1 MKLTEEEI
9 HSKLESLQGWKYND
23 NGIEKKYTFIDFVA
37 AFAFLTRVAL
47 LSERA
52 GHHPDWS
59 GAYNKVSIHLT
70 THDKGGV
77 TEKDFNL
84 AAQIDTA

>member
-1 MKLTEEEI
+1 MKFTEPEI
-9 HSKLESLQGWKYND
+9 LAKLENLPGWKYND
-23 NGIEKKYTFIDFVA
+23 NEIGKDYTFSDFVA
-37 AFAFLTRVAL
+37 AFAFLTKVAL

-59 GAYNKVSIHLT
+59 GGYNKVSIRLT

-84 AAQIDTA
+84 AGEIDG

>member
-9 HSKLESLQGWKYND
+9 HSKLESLPGWKYND
-23 NGIEKKYTFIDFVA
+23 NGIGKKYTFSDFVA

-59 GAYNKVSIHLT
+59 GVYNKVSIRLT
-70 THDKGGV
+70 THDAGGV

-84 AAQIDTA
+84 AAQIDG